1 MRSLDERVSRRC
13 NLLSPARVSFHYDA
27 KERRG
32 PEEQKQEQEQEQERA
47 DVGGPQIVKAVEV
60 D

>member
-1 MRSLDERVSRRC
+1 MRKGANEFHKGERESMI
-13 NLLSPARVSFHYDA
+13 NPEQ

-32 PEEQKQEQEQEQERA
+32 PEEQKQEQEQERA
-47 DVGGPQIVKAVEV
+47 DVGGQQIVKAVEV